1 MRPNRSASVSTIASF
16 ASALSGE
23 YGTPPLTSSSESY
36 FVPST
41 GSPQLGTS
49 DVEDEDEASTASGP
63 STPRAKPNLVL
74 DTSVSPPPSYAG
86 KAKAKGSFWIASD
99 DDAED
104 EEVSTGAVAET
115 WTAGPEDEQFL
126 ERLSTSS
133 RGTLHG
139 SPVMGIDDPLLE
151 LGISLDDVVSD
162 DGTLPSEDD
171 EDLQNEEWNEL
182 EEGEHIPLTN
192 ASIRMD
198 EESAPL
204 GGRKRKRRKWR
215 EAEQEFARGGH
226 KELWQVGIYTRR
238 SCLDDLTDFLSCLS
252 ACATPTL
259 VISSG
264 LPPLDP
270 AAPGFFPARRS
281 CRLHPGHRYYHRF
294 VSLRTCRHCLPFKV
308 RKPR

>member
-23 YGTPPLTSSSESY
+23 YGTPPLTSSSDSY
-36 FVPST
+36 FLPST

-49 DVEDEDEASTASGP
+49 DVEDDDEASTASGP

-74 DTSVSPPPSYAG
+74 DASVSPPPTYAG
-86 KAKAKGSFWIASD
+86 KAKAKGSFWIAND

-104 EEVSTGAVAET
+104 EEVSTGIVAET

-139 SPVMGIDDPLLE
+139 SPVTGFDDPLLE

-171 EDLQNEEWNEL
+171 GDLQDEEWNEL

-238 SCLDDLTDFLSCLS
+238 SCLMILLTFYPVYQLVPPQLLSYPLAFLPLIPLLPASFLPGGAAVFIPVIAIITGLS
-252 ACATPTL
+252 ACAHVVTVYL
-259 VISSG
+259 S
-264 LPPLDP
+264 
-270 AAPGFFPARRS
+270 R
-281 CRLHPGHRYYHRF
+281 
-294 VSLRTCRHCLPFKV
+294 
-308 RKPR
+308 

>member
-36 FVPST
+36 FLPST

-49 DVEDEDEASTASGP
+49 DVEDEDEASTTSGP

-74 DTSVSPPPSYAG
+74 DASVSPPLTYAG

-104 EEVSTGAVAET
+104 EEVSTGTGAET

-151 LGISLDDVVSD
+151 LGISLDDVVSEEE
-162 DGTLPSEDD
+162 TLPSDD
-171 EDLQNEEWNEL
+171 DGDLQDEEWNEL

-226 KELWQVGIYTRR
+226 KELWQVGIFTRR
-238 SCLDDLTDFLSCLS
+238 SCLIILLTLILF
-252 ACATPTL
+252 
-259 VISSG
+259 IS
-264 LPPLDP
+264 
-270 AAPGFFPARRS
+270 S
-281 CRLHPGHRYYHRF
+281 CRLNSCHIRW
-294 VSLRTCRHCLPFKV
+294 PFS
-308 RKPR
+308 P

>member
-151 LGISLDDVVSD
+151 LGISLDDVVSED
-162 DGTLPSEDD
+162 ETLPSDD
-171 EDLQNEEWNEL
+171 DGDLQDEEWNEL

-226 KELWQVGIYTRR
+226 KELWQVGIFTRR
-238 SCLDDLTDFLSCLS
+238 SCLIILLTLYPIYQLVPPQLLSYPLAFLPLIPLLPASFLPGGAAVFIPVIAIITGLS
-252 ACATPTL
+252 ACAHVVTVYL
-259 VISSG
+259 S
-264 LPPLDP
+264 
-270 AAPGFFPARRS
+270 R
-281 CRLHPGHRYYHRF
+281 
-294 VSLRTCRHCLPFKV
+294 
-308 RKPR
+308 